1 MTTPIMAMPWFRV
14 VNHATPST
22 MIRPVVMM
30 VTNNVVRPVAG
41 LIIPDYGTYQKNKQS
56 FSLMVV
62 SVHIIN
68 EYSFLSP
75 FLTLYELTC
84 THRRILT
91 RQPNPSDELV
101 EEVRSIARQKGFS
114 TTAEVLFDV
123 EQTDCGYDDIPATA
137 IANGSFTTL
146 VAALEIADLVE
157 ALSQPNGDC
166 K

>member
-1 MTTPIMAMPWFRV
+1 
-14 VNHATPST
+14 
-22 MIRPVVMM
+22 
-30 VTNNVVRPVAG
+30 
-41 LIIPDYGTYQKNKQS
+41 
-56 FSLMVV
+56 MVV

-114 TTAEVLFDV
+114 TTPEVLFDV